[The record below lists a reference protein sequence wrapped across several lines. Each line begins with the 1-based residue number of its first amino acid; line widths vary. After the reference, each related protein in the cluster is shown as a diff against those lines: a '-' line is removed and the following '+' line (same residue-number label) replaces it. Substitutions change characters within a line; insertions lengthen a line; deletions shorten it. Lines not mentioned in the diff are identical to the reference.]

1 MSGRLPLEA
10 SLQFLWRIVGQA
22 ADTIVH
28 ARTNVAVAGQRP
40 PATTASAGRG
50 AVTLSVHDDLAGVEQ
65 IWRSFQEA
73 ADCTPFQTFD
83 WLSAWHRHI
92 GALSG
97 VTPAIVIG
105 RLGDEIVLL
114 LPLGVERGA
123 FMRRLTFLGQDLCD
137 YNAPLLAPD
146 FARIAGSSFAEMW
159 ADIRALLQATPT
171 LRHDTIAL
179 GKMPAKIGAQ
189 PNPMLQLD
197 VQLNP
202 SNAYETELGNDWEKF
217 YAAKRSSSTR
227 RRDRTKLKKLGDLG
241 EVRFVNPDD
250 GDLGKTLDTL
260 VHQKTKSFARM
271 GVGNLFAK
279 PGHAAFFAE
288 LATAPRMRGLVH
300 LSRLDVGSTWAAV
313 NLGLTFRDCYYH
325 ILASYDDG
333 EVSRFGPGAAHLREL
348 LKFAIERG
356 LRRFD
361 FTIGDEPYK
370 RDWCDSEQLLYD
382 YSASATLRGLPVT
395 ALALGQRSAKR
406 MIKHSAPLWALVVR
420 VRTTVAAWRKKPDAP
435 SIVPGA
441 EPDER

>member
-1 MSGRLPLEA
+1 LRDIGKTADQSFTPIVR
-10 SLQFLWRIVGQA
+10 RIVGQ

-28 ARTNVAVAGQRP
+28 ARSNAAETLPAAETRPAARAGHVAL
-40 PATTASAGRG
+40 SA
-50 AVTLSVHDDLAGVEQ
+50 HDNLADVEP
-65 IWRSFQEA
+65 IWRKFQES

-83 WLSAWHRHI
+83 WLSAWQRHI
-92 GALSG
+92 GAPSG

-105 RLGDEIVLL
+105 RRDGEILFLL
-114 LPLGVERGA
+114 ALGVERRA
-123 FMRRLTFLGQDLCD
+123 FTRRLTFLGQDLCD

-146 FARIAGSSFAEMW
+146 FPRCAGSAFTEMW
-159 ADIRALLQATPT
+159 ADIRALLQATPA

-179 GKMPAKIGAQ
+179 GKMPAKVGAQ
-189 PNPMLQLD
+189 PNPMLTLD

-202 SNAYETELGNDWEKF
+202 SNAYETDLGDDWEKF
-217 YAAKRSSSTR
+217 YAGKRSSSTR

-241 EVRFVNPDD
+241 AVRFVNPDESE
-250 GDLGKTLDTL
+250 LGKTLDTL
-260 VHQKTKSFARM
+260 VQQKTRSFARM

-279 PGHAAFFAE
+279 PGHAAFYQE
-288 LATAPRMRGLVH
+288 LATAPQLRALVH
-300 LSRLDVGSTWAAV
+300 MSRLDVGDIWAAV

-333 EVSRFGPGAAHLREL
+333 EASRFGPGAAHLREL

-370 RDWCDSEQLLYD
+370 RDWCDTEQLLYD

-395 ALALGQRSAKR
+395 GLALAKRSAKR
-406 MIKHSAPLWALVVR
+406 MIKHSAPLWGLVVR
-420 VRTTVAAWRKKPDAP
+420 LRTARAAWRGKPDAP
-435 SIVPGA
+435 SIVPAA

>member
-1 MSGRLPLEA
+1 
-10 SLQFLWRIVGQA
+10 VGQA

-28 ARTNVAVAGQRP
+28 ARTDMAEARP
-40 PATTASAGRG
+40 PATTALAERSPIILSA
-50 AVTLSVHDDLAGVEQ
+50 HDDLASVEQ
-65 IWRSFQEA
+65 VWRDFQEI

-83 WLSAWHRHI
+83 WLSAWQRHI
-92 GALSG
+92 GAITS

-105 RLGDEIVLL
+105 RRGDEILFL
-114 LPLGVERGA
+114 LPLGVARGA

-146 FARIAGSSFAEMW
+146 FARIAGSAFAGLW
-159 ADIRALLQATPT
+159 ADIRALLQATPA

-189 PNPMLQLD
+189 PNPMLHLD

-202 SNAYETELGNDWEKF
+202 SNAYETDLGGDWEKF
-217 YAAKRSSSTR
+217 YAARRSSSTR

-241 EVRFVNPDD
+241 EVRFVNPGD

-288 LATAPRMRGLVH
+288 LATAPHMRGLVH

-348 LKFAIERG
+348 LKFATERG

-370 RDWCDSEQLLYD
+370 RDWCDTEQLLYD

-395 ALALGQRSAKR
+395 TLALGKRSAKR
-406 MIKHSAPLWALVVR
+406 MIKHSAPLWGLVVR
-420 VRTTVAAWRKKPDAP
+420 MRTTLAAWRKKPDAP
-435 SIVPGA
+435 SIVPAA
-441 EPDER
+441 EPD

>member
-1 MSGRLPLEA
+1 
-10 SLQFLWRIVGQA
+10 VGQA

-28 ARTNVAVAGQRP
+28 ARSNVAAAHPAAASLPPVAAR
-40 PATTASAGRG
+40 SAI
-50 AVTLSVHDDLAGVEQ
+50 ALSAHDNLADVEQ
-65 IWRSFQEA
+65 VWRTFQA
-73 ADCTPFQTFD
+73 TADCTPFQTFD
-83 WLSAWHRHI
+83 WLSAWQRHI
-92 GALSG
+92 GAPRG
-97 VTPAIVIG
+97 VTPAIIIG
-105 RLGDEIVLL
+105 RRGDEILFL
-114 LPLGVERGA
+114 LPLAVERGA

-146 FARIAGSSFAEMW
+146 FARIAGSACAEMW
-159 ADIRALLQATPT
+159 ADIRALLQATPA

-189 PNPMLQLD
+189 PNPMLALD

-202 SNAYETELGNDWEKF
+202 SNAYETDLSGDWEKF
-217 YAAKRSSSTR
+217 YAGKRSSSTR

-241 EVRFVNPDD
+241 EVRFVQPDD

-260 VHQKTKSFARM
+260 VQQKAKSFARM
-271 GVGNLFAK
+271 GVANLFAK
-279 PGHAAFFAE
+279 PGHAAFYAE
-288 LATAPRMRGLVH
+288 LATAPHMRGLVH

-356 LRRFD
+356 LQRFD

-382 YSASATLRGLPVT
+382 YFASATLRGLPVT
-395 ALALGQRSAKR
+395 ALALAKRSAKR

-420 VRTTVAAWRKKPDAP
+420 LRTTAAAWRKKPGAP
-435 SIVPGA
+435 SIVPPA
-441 EPDER
+441 DPDER

>member
-1 MSGRLPLEA
+1 M
-10 SLQFLWRIVGQA
+10 GQA

-28 ARTNVAVAGQRP
+28 ARTGVAETRP
-40 PATTASAGRG
+40 PAATDTTLAERG
-50 AVTLSVHDDLAGVEQ
+50 AVTLSAHDNLADVEQ
-65 IWRSFQEA
+65 VWRGFQET

-83 WLSAWHRHI
+83 WLSAWQRHI
-92 GALSG
+92 GAPNG

-105 RLGDEIVLL
+105 RRGDEILFL

-123 FMRRLTFLGQDLCD
+123 FTRRLTFLGQDLCD

-146 FARIAGSSFAEMW
+146 FTGVSGSACADMW
-159 ADIRALLQATPT
+159 ADIRALLQATPA

-189 PNPMLQLD
+189 PNPMLTLD

-202 SNAYETELGNDWEKF
+202 SNAYETDLAGDWEKF
-217 YAAKRSSSTR
+217 YTAKRSSSTR

-241 EVRFVNPDD
+241 EVRFVNPDAA
-250 GDLGKTLDTL
+250 DLGKTLDTL
-260 VHQKTKSFARM
+260 VQQKSKSFARM

-279 PGHAAFFAE
+279 PGHAAFYAE
-288 LATAPRMRGLVH
+288 LATAPQMRSLVH

-356 LRRFD
+356 LKRFD

-382 YSASATLRGLPVT
+382 YAASATLRGLPVT
-395 ALALGQRSAKR
+395 GFAQARRSAKR

-420 VRTTVAAWRKKPDAP
+420 MRTIVAVWRKKPDAP
-435 SIVPGA
+435 SIVPA
-441 EPDER
+441 ADPDER

>member
-1 MSGRLPLEA
+1 M
-10 SLQFLWRIVGQA
+10 GQA

-28 ARTNVAVAGQRP
+28 ARTNVAGTRP
-40 PATTASAGRG
+40 PVATDTALAEHG
-50 AVTLSVHDDLAGVEQ
+50 AMTLSVHDNLASVEQ
-65 IWRSFQEA
+65 VWRSFQET

-83 WLSAWHRHI
+83 WLSAWQRHI
-92 GALSG
+92 GAPSG

-105 RLGDEIVLL
+105 RRGDEILFL
-114 LPLGVERGA
+114 LPLGVAHGA
-123 FMRRLTFLGQDLCD
+123 LMRRLTFLGQDLCD

-146 FARIAGSSFAEMW
+146 FARIAGGPCAAMW
-159 ADIRALLQATPT
+159 GDIRALLQATPA

-189 PNPMLQLD
+189 PNPMLTLD

-202 SNAYETELGNDWEKF
+202 SNAYETDLGGDWEKF
-217 YAAKRSSSTR
+217 YSAKRSSSTR

-288 LATAPRMRGLVH
+288 LATAPHMRGLVH
-300 LSRLDVGSTWAAV
+300 LSRLDVGGTWAAV

-382 YSASATLRGLPVT
+382 YAAAATLRGLPVT
-395 ALALGQRSAKR
+395 ALALGKRSAKR

-420 VRTTVAAWRKKPDAP
+420 MRTTVAAWRKKPDAP
-435 SIVPGA
+435 SIVPA
-441 EPDER
+441 ADPDER